1 MELKLLVLD
10 QKIMNTKKP
19 KLLIVGAFSLNNTNV
34 FGGILT
40 TCKILLQSSF
50 SENFKLV
57 LIDSTQI
64 TNPPPSFPIR
74 LLLAAGRLFKFI
86 VSFYSSCPDAV
97 ILFTSSVGSSILEK
111 GLMAWI
117 SRTKS
122 LPVFLFP
129 RGAGL
134 IDTVNNSQLQR
145 IWIETCM
152 RGATHILCQGET
164 WQRFATTTLNYPI
177 SHAPIIKN
185 WSATT
190 TLLEIGNCRR
200 FVDYLIIPTVLFL
213 GWLER
218 EKGIFELLEA
228 CRELFYKGCKFKLI
242 IAGRGH
248 AEFMSK
254 SFVDS
259 NNLQGD
265 VEFVGWVQGVQ
276 KEALLKT
283 ADILV
288 LPSWA
293 EGFPNAIIEA
303 MATKVAVIVSSVG
316 NIPDII
322 TDRQEAI
329 LIPPKNT
336 RALQSAIGEL
346 LKDTSLRRE
355 IAERGYVFAREN
367 FSVEIGITKL
377 TSVIK
382 EAICENITNSKVV

>member
-1 MELKLLVLD
+1 MLSIREFMKS
-10 QKIMNTKKP
+10 KKP
-19 KLLIVGAFSLNNTNV
+19 KLLIVGAFPPEGTNI

-40 TCKILLQSSF
+40 TCRILLQSSF
-50 SENFKLV
+50 TENFEL
-57 LIDSTQI
+57 LTIDSTQI
-64 TNPPPSFPIR
+64 SNPPPSFLIR
-74 LLLAAGRLFKFI
+74 LPFAIKRLFKFI
-86 VSFYSSCPDAV
+86 GLLYASSPDAV
-97 ILFTSSVGSSILEK
+97 ILFTSVGSSILEK

-129 RGAGL
+129 RSAGL
-134 IDTVNNSQLQR
+134 IDTVNNSQLEKV
-145 IWIETCM
+145 WIKLCM

-164 WQRFATTTLNYPI
+164 WQRFATTLNYPI
-177 SHAPIIKN
+177 SHSPIIKN

-190 TLLEIGNCRR
+190 TLLDIGNSRR
-200 FVDYLIIPTVLFL
+200 FVDYPTIPTILFL

-228 CRELFYKGCKFKLI
+228 CRGLFSKGLKFKLI

-248 AEFMSK
+248 AELMSK

-265 VEFVGWVQGVQ
+265 VEFVRWVQGVE

-329 LIPPKNT
+329 LVPPKS
-336 RALQSAIGEL
+336 RQALQSAIEEL
-346 LKDTSLRRE
+346 LKDTGLRRE

-367 FSVEIGITKL
+367 FSVEIGIAKL

-382 EAICENITNSKVV
+382 EAIYENITHS